1 MNLTGDPIRRFRI
14 TIRVSARERSA
25 LEAAA
30 SRAGISLSA
39 YSRRILLHAKPLRA
53 ARRPSVE
60 ASLLVRVLD
69 QLGRIGAGIRRIEVT
84 LENGPVPDSTGR
96 DLARSLAGLR
106 ALRPVLLRAL
116 GRRAAAT

>member
-25 LEAAA
+25 VEAAA

-39 YSRRILLHAKPLRA
+39 YTRRILLHAKPLLA

-69 QLGRIGAGIRRIEVT
+69 QLGRIGAGIRRIEVA

-96 DLARSLAGLR
+96 DLARSLAVLR